1 MVIAGIDEAGYGPLL
16 GPLVVGCC
24 AFEMPDLDGGF
35 DPDAELPCVWKRLG
49 KLVSRN
55 RSKSGRKIH
64 VNDSKQVYSPGIGL
78 KELERSVLALLT
90 TLRGSVTELAPLLA
104 HVAPS
109 ATSDISG
116 YAWYAAPPS
125 EVFPMQADG
134 TSVRLF
140 AKALAEL
147 MERTETRL
155 VHLEA
160 HVVCERQLNQMF
172 DATRNKASALFS
184 VAARH
189 LDHLLR
195 TYGRQNLVITCDRQG
210 GREHYGS
217 LLRLM
222 FEDWSLEVSREQDG
236 FSDYR
241 LRKDD
246 AVVRLVFCERA
257 EAQCLP
263 VAAASMLSKYLREAL
278 MRRFNAYWR
287 QFCPDVAPTAGYYGD
302 GARFLGEIEAKRRE
316 LNVPDELL
324 IRSR

>member
-1 MVIAGIDEAGYGPLL
+1 ML
-16 GPLVVGCC
+16 GPLVVWCC
-24 AFEMPDLDGGF
+24 AFEMPDPEGGF
-35 DPDAELPCVWKRLG
+35 DPNGDLPCVWKRLG
-49 KLVSRN
+49 KLVSKN
-55 RSKSGRKIH
+55 RSKTGRKIH
-64 VNDSKQVYSPGIGL
+64 VNDSKQVYSPGLGL

-90 TLRGSVTELAPLLA
+90 TLRGSVDALDHLLA
-104 HVAPS
+104 HVAPHGVK
-109 ATSDISG
+109 DIGG
-116 YAWYAAPPS
+116 YTWYATMPAES
-125 EVFPMQADG
+125 FPVEADG

-147 MERTETRL
+147 MERTQTRI

-160 HVVCERQLNQMF
+160 QVVCERQLNQMF

-195 TYGRQNLVITCDRQG
+195 TYGRRNLVITCDRQG

-222 FEDWSLEVSREQDG
+222 FEDWSLEVAREQDG
-236 FSDYR
+236 YSDYR

-316 LNVPDELL
+316 LNVPDEAL

>member
-24 AFEMPDLDGGF
+24 AFEVPEPEGGF
-35 DPDAELPCVWKRLG
+35 DPEGDPPCVWKRLG
-49 KLVSRN
+49 KLVSKN
-55 RSKSGRKIH
+55 RSKTGRKIH

-78 KELERSVLALLT
+78 KELERSVLSLLT
-90 TLRGSVTELAPLLA
+90 TLRGHVEALESLLA

-109 ATSDISG
+109 ATRDIAG
-116 YAWYAAPPS
+116 YAWYAAPAA
-125 EVFPMQADG
+125 ETFPIEADG

-147 MERTETRL
+147 MQRTETRL

-160 HVVCERQLNQMF
+160 QVVCERQLNQMF

-184 VAARH
+184 VSARH

-195 TYGRQNLVITCDRQG
+195 TYAQRNLVITCDRQG
-210 GREHYGS
+210 GREHYAS

-222 FEDWSLEVSREQDG
+222 FEDWSLEVAREQDG
-236 FSDYR
+236 YSDYR
-241 LRKDD
+241 LRKGDSL
-246 AVVRLVFCERA
+246 VRLVFCERA

-278 MRRFNAYWR
+278 MHRFNDYWR

-302 GARFLGEIEAKRRE
+302 GARFLSEIEAKRRE
-316 LNVPDELL
+316 LKVPDEAL

>member
-1 MVIAGIDEAGYGPLL
+1 MPREVGILRPLMVIAGIDEAGYGPLL

-24 AFEMPDLDGGF
+24 AFEVPDPQDGF
-35 DPDAELPCVWKRLG
+35 DVDDEPPCVWKRLG
-49 KLVSRN
+49 KLVSKN
-55 RSKSGRKIH
+55 RSKTGRKIH
-64 VNDSKQVYSPGIGL
+64 LNDSKQVYSPGIGL
-78 KELERSVLALLT
+78 KELERSVLSLLT
-90 TLRGSVTELAPLLA
+90 TLRGSVEALDPLLA
-104 HVAPS
+104 HLAPH
-109 ATSDISG
+109 AVDDISG
-116 YAWYAAPPS
+116 YTWYAAPPA
-125 EVFPMQADG
+125 ETFPIEADG

-147 MERTETRL
+147 MQRTQTRL

-160 HVVCERQLNQMF
+160 QVICERQLNQMF

-189 LDHLLR
+189 LDFLLR

-222 FEDWSLEVSREQDG
+222 FDDWSLEVAREQDG

-241 LRKDD
+241 LRKQG
-246 AVVRLVFCERA
+246 ATVRLIFCERA

-263 VAAASMLSKYLREAL
+263 VAAASM
-278 MRRFNAYWR
+278 
-287 QFCPDVAPTAGYYGD
+287 
-302 GARFLGEIEAKRRE
+302 
-316 LNVPDELL
+316 
-324 IRSR
+324 